1 MTTTTTAGPTTLPEP
16 REAYRELGQLA
27 EGGMAL
33 VLRAVR
39 ERDGVDVVIKRVRPP
54 LCFDA
59 GYLGLFRDEGA
70 LHAQLQHEHIVRLLD
85 RGDDEQGPYLVFEHV
100 SGTDLGALLQRAIE
114 EGRPLDVELVLAVA
128 VPLADALA
136 FVHDA
141 CCDGQHLGAIHRDV
155 SPANVLLSEDG
166 DVKLADFGVA
176 ASRLK
181 TEVTVA
187 GELKGKFAY
196 MAPEQT
202 RGGAVTSSADL
213 FALGVVL
220 WECLANRRL
229 FEAPTDADVVQQV
242 RHAEAPRLDTL
253 DLSRPV
259 DVVVADIVADLLA
272 KDPAARPASASAVRD
287 RLLQVAI
294 ERGLDDGLRRI
305 VARAVRQSPRREL
318 SPIAPDVRRRTQ
330 RVTGM
335 ATADTVRRMP
345 GETTGRRGLAA
356 AGLVGLVL
364 AVGVTLAVA
373 VAPSWSAG
381 PPAPAPVV
389 VPPPPPSAPSPS
401 LPAPAPAPAPS
412 PSPSPSPSTV
422 VAPSPSPSPLPS
434 PTPSP
439 RPRPAPSSPSTP
451 SPSPSPSPA
460 PSPAAVAGVGHLS
473 ITSEPWGRV
482 VVDGV
487 VVAKE
492 TPLVRYAVPAGHH
505 VVVVENPVLGL
516 KKTVPITIAPD
527 EHARRFVDLAAP

>member
-1 MTTTTTAGPTTLPEP
+1 MSTPEP
-16 REAYRELGQLA
+16 REVYRELGQLA

-39 ERDGVDVVIKRVRPP
+39 ESDGTDVVIKRVRPP

-70 LHAQLQHEHIVRLLD
+70 LHAQLQHAHVVRLID

-114 EGRPLDVELVLAVA
+114 DDRPLDLELVLSVA

-141 CCDGQHLGAIHRDV
+141 SCDGQPLGAIHRDV
-155 SPANVLLSEDG
+155 SPANVLLGEDG

-202 RGGAVTSSADL
+202 RGGPVTTSADL

-220 WECLANRRL
+220 WECLANCRL
-229 FEAPTDADVVQQV
+229 FEAPTDVDVVQQV
-242 RHAEAPRLDTL
+242 RHGEAPRLDTL
-253 DLSRPV
+253 PLSRPV
-259 DVVVADIVADLLA
+259 DAAVADIVAELLA
-272 KDPAARPASASAVRD
+272 KDPSARPASAAVVRD

-305 VARAVRQSPRREL
+305 VARAVRQAPRREL
-318 SPIAPDVRRRTQ
+318 SPMAPDVRRRTQ

-364 AVGVTLAVA
+364 AVGVTLAVV
-373 VAPSWSAG
+373 VAPSWTAT
-381 PPAPAPVV
+381 
-389 VPPPPPSAPSPS
+389 PPPLETIDVLHPSPPVQSPPSPPVQSPPSP
-401 LPAPAPAPAPS
+401 P
-412 PSPSPSPSTV
+412 
-422 VAPSPSPSPLPS
+422 PL
-434 PTPSP
+434 TPSP
-439 RPRPAPSSPSTP
+439 VKSSSPPRPTP
-451 SPSPSPSPA
+451 TTPRVPRP
-460 PSPAAVAGVGHLS
+460 PAAPPPVAAIVPVGVGHLS
-473 ITSEPWGRV
+473 LTSEPWGRV
-482 VVDGV
+482 LVDGV

-492 TPLVRYAVPAGHH
+492 TPLVRFALPAGTH

-527 EHARRFVDLAAP
+527 EHVRRFVDLAAP

>member
-1 MTTTTTAGPTTLPEP
+1 MTTTAPTAPTTPEP

-39 ERDGVDVVIKRVRPP
+39 ESDGVDVVIKRVRPP

-114 EGRPLDVELVLAVA
+114 DDRPLDLELVLAVA

-141 CCDGQHLGAIHRDV
+141 CCDGQPLGAIHRDV
-155 SPANVLLSEDG
+155 SPANVLLGEDG

-202 RGGAVTSSADL
+202 RGGAVTTSADL

-253 DLSRPV
+253 SLARPV
-259 DVVVADIVADLLA
+259 DAVVADIVAALLA
-272 KDPAARPASASAVRD
+272 KDPAARPASAAVVRD

-305 VARAVRQSPRREL
+305 VSRAVRQAPRREL
-318 SPIAPDVRRRTQ
+318 SPFAPDVRRRTQ

-335 ATADTVRRMP
+335 ANADTVRRLS
-345 GETTGRRGLAA
+345 GETTDRRGLAA
-356 AGLVGLVL
+356 AGLVGLTL
-364 AVGVTLAVA
+364 AVGVALAVV
-373 VAPSWSAG
+373 VAPTWGAAPPGLDDAG
-381 PPAPAPVV
+381 ALIDAPPPTTAPPPTPAPAPPPTIAPPPTA
-389 VPPPPPSAPSPS
+389 PPPPTPPPTSTRPRPTPTP
-401 LPAPAPAPAPS
+401 PAPPS
-412 PSPSPSPSTV
+412 PSPSPSP
-422 VAPSPSPSPLPS
+422 VAPP
-434 PTPSP
+434 
-439 RPRPAPSSPSTP
+439 
-451 SPSPSPSPA
+451 
-460 PSPAAVAGVGHLS
+460 VMAGIGHLS
-473 ITSEPWGRV
+473 LTSEPWGRV
-482 VVDGV
+482 LVDGV

-492 TPLVRYAVPAGHH
+492 TPLVRFALPAGPHE
-505 VVVVENPVLGL
+505 VVVENPVLGL
-516 KKTVPITIAPD
+516 SKRLPITIAPD